1 MNTGNVSYEQLRWS
15 CACLAL
21 ALIPHLPSLPLWIPL
36 TVAASGAIRLV
47 LAARGRGPPPQ
58 VLRLGIAAAAVVLL
72 FLQYRTFNG
81 ISAGTALLALMGGLK
96 LLETKTNRDVYVLIL
111 MVYFLSLSALLVG
124 DSFWLFGYLV
134 GVCWLTTATLLRLTV
149 SGRGPDWR
157 ASLIYSARVLLH
169 AMPLAL
175 VLWLFFP
182 RFSSPLWQIPDN
194 GRRASSG
201 LSDTLSPGDITDLAL
216 SDEIA
221 FRVRFTGSVPPPSE
235 RYWRGPVLHDFDGH
249 TWRRDIQGFA
259 TPPALPPEGASYNYT
274 VSIEPN
280 RHNWV
285 FVLDWPAQWDLPH
298 GALTGDYMLVQPT
311 PLLRLTDVAVTSRT
325 RLAAAGAL
333 GAMTRQRDTGL
344 PGGPNPRA
352 RDLALRLRGA
362 NPADGDFVRAVLGL
376 FHNEPFYYTLTP
388 PALADNSVDGFLFDS
403 RRGYCGHYASAFAV
417 LMRAA
422 GIPARVV
429 TGYVGGTLNR
439 FADYWI
445 VRQSSAHAWDEIW
458 IDGRGW
464 LRVDPTAAI
473 APERVER
480 GLHQDPGA
488 DDYASIDLP
497 GTSNWFADLRL
508 RLDAFQQ
515 FWREHIL
522 QFDQASQLSLLS
534 WLKIPVPNES
544 KLALVLAANLA
555 LALVW
560 LTWQVRR
567 EILPRTHDAVVG
579 AYERLCARLATV
591 ALPRMPHEGAEAYAA
606 RVAARR
612 PDLAAVVTSLC
623 RRYTALRYGACC
635 SRADAVQFAAAVRAF
650 RPRDFRGS

>member
-221 FRVRFTGSVPPPSE
+221 FRVRFTGSVPPPPE

-298 GALTGDYMLVQPT
+298 GALTGDYMLVQPD
-311 PLLRLTDVAVTSRT
+311 P
-325 RLAAAGAL
+325 AAAAHRCG
-333 GAMTRQRDTGL
+333 RDIPYQARRSRGSGRNDATARHRACRAAR
-344 PGGPNPRA
+344 NPRA
-352 RDLALRLRGA
+352 RRSRTAAARRESGGRRLRPCGA
-362 NPADGDFVRAVLGL
+362 RHVPQRGVLLHADAAR
-376 FHNEPFYYTLTP
+376 
-388 PALADNSVDGFLFDS
+388 LADDSVDGFLFDS

-445 VRQSSAHAWDEIW
+445 VRQSDAHAWDEVW

-473 APERVER
+473 AARARRARPAS
-480 GLHQDPGA
+480 DPGA
-488 DDYASIDLP
+488 DRLACHRLP
-497 GTSNWFADLRL
+497 GTSPGSRTCGCASTRCRQL
-508 RLDAFQQ
+508 
-515 FWREHIL
+515 WRERIL
-522 QFDQASQLSLLS
+522 RFDRHRS
-534 WLKIPVPNES
+534 
-544 KLALVLAANLA
+544 
-555 LALVW
+555 
-560 LTWQVRR
+560 
-567 EILPRTHDAVVG
+567 
-579 AYERLCARLATV
+579 C
-591 ALPRMPHEGAEAYAA
+591 
-606 RVAARR
+606 AARR
-612 PDLAAVVTSLC
+612 GSRSRIPRSKARAGA
-623 RRYTALRYGACC
+623 RRQPERWPWSG
-635 SRADAVQFAAAVRAF
+635 
-650 RPRDFRGS
+650 